1 MVGIRYAKTRP
12 IAIAR
17 ESRQFV
23 VCADGDARR
32 GGVGS
37 MTKALATQQNDSESY
52 RALLSQETRD
62 DLEDVSHAKALA
74 TDREAYSRAMQRA
87 KEQRD

>member
-1 MVGIRYAKTRP
+1 
-12 IAIAR
+12 
-17 ESRQFV
+17 
-23 VCADGDARR
+23 
-32 GGVGS
+32 